1 LSKAYRKSKGRLF
14 PFGFIPLLRALR
26 KNDTLEALLIGCL
39 PEYQGKGAQV
49 LMFKHVHEGA
59 IKFGIKK
66 LIMNP
71 QLETNTK
78 VQTLFGE
85 YEAVPFMRRRSYIM
99 EIGETPAE

>member
-1 LSKAYRKSKGRLF
+1 
-14 PFGFIPLLRALR
+14 
-26 KNDTLEALLIGCL
+26 
-39 PEYQGKGAQV
+39 
-49 LMFKHVHEGA
+49 MFKHVHEGA